1 MRMLANHANETD
13 SSIHTFHRAVDKSLP
28 ATRRAEALI
37 AATHGLCDYRLV
49 LKRGEPFTPV
59 VLRVHE
65 DPLSIIGKVLEQN
78 PKSYADIQA
87 LLSIATDI
95 VDAGLTVRDKA
106 GQPALTPDQAQLQ
119 RTMAERRVTA
129 MCIDA
134 ALNEDDFETAY
145 SYVTS
150 RLAAIDQSRTGATT
164 GQNLPVDG
172 WSWRAA
178 LEAGKYRRTERTVR
192 PTHLGTASANLDIR
206 HLEQRIECLATA
218 LRIAPSDTL
227 QEILNAYRRCEEE
240 LEAAVQAED
249 EQENAWDE
257 VADHSWQQQEAE
269 KRRHQ
274 QQQQQQRRPSGMPG
288 GFAEPSASPSTGR
301 SNAPLASRV
310 AAAAAAAATATYGG
324 QASSRSGPQP
334 PRQHQHQHQHQRKQS
349 ASAAADDAPLSLF
362 DLSRA
367 TARVASR
374 NFSALS
380 SLRQTRQLVGVSDGE
395 ASLGGGNGDADDAHL
410 SDTDGPNGPHV
421 RKRDQL
427 REAAMGTLTSGV
439 GWLIGAQP
447 AGRGHTE
454 RD

>member
-1 MRMLANHANETD
+1 M
-13 SSIHTFHRAVDKSLP
+13 
-28 ATRRAEALI
+28 RRAEALI
-37 AATHGLCDYRLV
+37 VATHGLCDYRLV
-49 LKRGEPFTPV
+49 LKQGEPFTPV
-59 VLRVHE
+59 VLRVHT
-65 DPLSIIGKVLEQN
+65 DPLSIVGKVLEQN
-78 PKSYADIQA
+78 PKSYTNIQS
-87 LLSIATDI
+87 LLAIAINI

-106 GQPALTPDQAQLQ
+106 GKSALTPEQAPLQ
-119 RTMAERRVTA
+119 RAMAERRVTA

-145 SYVTS
+145 SYVMS
-150 RLAAIDQSRTGATT
+150 RLAANAESPTVTAAAAAATSSAANQGVT
-164 GQNLPVDG
+164 VDT

-192 PTHLGTASANLDIR
+192 PTHLGTASANLEIR

-240 LEAAVQAED
+240 LEAAVKAED

-257 VADHSWQQQEAE
+257 AADQSWQQQEAAD
-269 KRRHQ
+269 KRR
-274 QQQQQQRRPSGMPG
+274 RRIRHSSGTGMPG
-288 GFAEPSASPSTGR
+288 SFADLDGSGTPSR
-301 SNAPLASRV
+301 SNTPLASRV
-310 AAAAAAAATATYGG
+310 AAAAAAAATSTYGG
-324 QASSRSGPQP
+324 QASSRSGPGQARKQP
-334 PRQHQHQHQHQRKQS
+334 QRHQRQQS
-349 ASAAADDAPLSLF
+349 ASATDDAPLSLF

-367 TARVASR
+367 TARAASR

-380 SLRQTRQLVGVSDGE
+380 SLRQTRQLVG
-395 ASLGGGNGDADDAHL
+395 LGGGSGDGDDGSSSHSRGESLHDDDQADG
-410 SDTDGPNGPHV
+410 SGPHV

-427 REAAMGTLTSGV
+427 RDAAMGTLTSGV

-447 AGRGHTE
+447 VDRVHSE